1 MNIALV
7 VNSNI
12 EDDLA
17 TKKLIVPYDFVVAVD
32 GGLIHCDRMGIAPD
46 LIIGDLD
53 STPKELLA
61 KYSRI
66 RLVQFPTD
74 KDLTDLEIALQ
85 EINSLEVD
93 KLTIFGGMG
102 GRTDHYLYHLHL
114 LSRMPGKLF
123 LESEKELQFVIQNEV
138 NIFCKP
144 GQTISLI
151 PLFGQA
157 KNVTTEGLKWQ
168 LKEASLDSN
177 FMSLSN
183 ICLSHQVKVKVD
195 SGSLLCCLLK

>member
-7 VNSNI
+7 VNSCI

-17 TKKLIVPYDFVVAVD
+17 TAKLIVPYDFVVAVD
-32 GGLIHCDRMGIAPD
+32 GGLLHCDRMGIVPD

-53 STPKELLA
+53 STPKKLLE

-66 RLVQFPTD
+66 RLLQFPTD

-85 EINSLEVD
+85 EVSRPDVE
-93 KLTIFGGMG
+93 KFTIFGGMG

-138 NIFCKP
+138 NMACRP
-144 GQTISLI
+144 GQTVSLI

-157 KNVTTEGLKWQ
+157 QNVTTEGLKWQ
-168 LKEASLDSN
+168 LKEASLDSK

-183 ICLSHQVKVKVD
+183 ICLNHQMKVRIG
-195 SGSLLCCLLK
+195 SGFLLCCLQK